1 MQLLKWLDEN
11 FEKTICVFLM
21 SSMTG
26 IIFLQF
32 VMRRVFNNSLV
43 WSEELARYM
52 FIWLIYIG
60 ISYGA
65 KLKRHI
71 KVEVLVNTLSP
82 KMQPYLLLLGEVIFL
97 GFAVFI
103 IYSSYGIVLRQIA
116 LGQNSPALGIPMSI
130 VYAAPT
136 VGFFLTSFRQLQ
148 VIKDC
153 VADIWWGK
161 GGESHG

>member
-1 MQLLKWLDEN
+1 
-11 FEKTICVFLM
+11 M

-32 VMRRVFNNSLV
+32 VMRRVFSNSLV

-71 KVEVLVNTLSP
+71 KVEVLVNALPP
-82 KMQPYLLLLGEVIFL
+82 KMQPYLLMLGEIIFL
-97 GFAVFI
+97 GFAVYI
-103 IYSSYGIVLRQIA
+103 IFSSHGIVMRQVA
-116 LGQNSPALGIPMSI
+116 LGQTSPALGIPMSV
-130 VYAAPT
+130 VYAAPM
-136 VGFFLTSFRQLQ
+136 VGFFLTSFRQIQ
-148 VIKDC
+148 VLKDC
-153 VADIWWGK
+153 AVDLWGSK
-161 GGESHG
+161 GSESCG

>member
-21 SSMTG
+21 SAMTS

-60 ISYGA
+60 IAYGA

-71 KVEVLVNTLSP
+71 KVEILVNTLP
-82 KMQPYLLLLGEVIFL
+82 NKMQPYLLLLGEVIFF

-103 IYSSYGIVLRQIA
+103 IYSSYGIILRQMA
-116 LGQNSPALGIPMSI
+116 LGQNSPALGIPMAA

-136 VGFFLTSFRQLQ
+136 VGFFLTSIRQVQ
-148 VIKDC
+148 VIKDN
-153 VADIWWGK
+153 VADILWGT
-161 GGESHG
+161 GGENRG

>member
-21 SSMTG
+21 SAMTS

-60 ISYGA
+60 IAYGA

-71 KVEVLVNTLSP
+71 KVEVLVNALP
-82 KMQPYLLLLGEVIFL
+82 IKIQPYLLMLGEVIFL
-97 GFAVFI
+97 GFALFI
-103 IYSSYGIVLRQIA
+103 IYSSYGIVLRQMA
-116 LGQNSPALGIPMSI
+116 LGQNSPALGIPMSV

-136 VGFFLTSFRQLQ
+136 VGFFLTSIRQIQ
-148 VIKDC
+148 VLKDC
-153 VADIWWGK
+153 AADIWWAR
-161 GGESHG
+161 GGESRG